1 MPKHGSFVFPQVSS
15 ASCPMV
21 RQNAQS
27 HSATEQESPMLHRC
41 LLVGGFLAVWMLAVV
56 GRLYYLQIIQYI
68 PLLSRAQKQQQHT
81 VKLAPE
87 RGTIFDRQMQPLA
100 MSRAAESIFAAP
112 AEIVDRAMVANL
124 LAEILG
130 VDGEQLL
137 GHLNTHR
144 SFCFV
149 KRKVSDQDAERVRSL
164 NLKGIYLYKEPQR
177 AYPKRVLAAG
187 VLGYVGT
194 DDNGLAG
201 LEYGMDGDVKGSPG
215 LVMLV
220 NDARLRAF
228 RSTERT
234 GLPGKNVVLSLDENI
249 ELFAEKALVETVEK
263 WHAAGGVVVV
273 QNPNTGEI
281 LAMASAPGFD
291 PSQATQA
298 TPPAPLNRAIAWVY
312 EPGSTFKLVTLTA
325 ALEEKLTNPDEVVDC
340 QMGSI
345 VLAGHVIHD
354 WKRFGALTVRE
365 ILIHSSD
372 VGSIKLGLRLGQERL
387 YRYMRAFGFGAQT
400 EIELPGEECGLL
412 KPPSRW
418 SGLSIGEMSIGQEV
432 SVTPIQLV
440 TAYSAIAN
448 GGIRFQPRIVREVF
462 RGGVHDP
469 IRPAAGRRV
478 VSERTAQ
485 TMREILTLVVEEGT
499 GKLARLNGY
508 SAAGKTGTAQKIDP
522 SGAYSQSHYVSSFVG
537 FAPASHPA
545 ISVLVSIDSPVGG
558 HHGGEVAAPVF
569 KSVAEETLAYLSV
582 PQDRPTQPIPG
593 MGVLKRQPLLKTI
606 GLRPEDPEASSSL
619 ESDLAGSSVEVSD
632 SGTTS
637 SPHDTVLVERGPMVT
652 MPNFTGLA
660 VRRVAEECQERGLD
674 LSLSGSGLAVEQ
686 NPPAGTRLA
695 PGSQIRV
702 RFAR

>member
-1 MPKHGSFVFPQVSS
+1 MI
-15 ASCPMV
+15 
-21 RQNAQS
+21 RQNAQPR
-27 HSATEQESPMLHRC
+27 SACEQEPPMLHRC

-56 GRLYYLQIIQYI
+56 ARLYYLQVIRYVSF
-68 PLLSRAQKQQQHT
+68 LNRAQKQQQHT

-112 AEIVDRAMVANL
+112 AEILDRGMVANL
-124 LAEILG
+124 LATILN

-137 GHLNTHR
+137 GRLNTHR

-149 KRKVSDQDAERVRSL
+149 KRKVSDQEAERVRSL

-177 AYPKRVLAAG
+177 AYPKRELASG

-201 LEYGMDGDVKGSPG
+201 LEYAMDGAVKGTPG
-215 LVMLV
+215 VVMLV

-234 GLPGKNVVLSLDENI
+234 GLPGKNVVLALDENI
-249 ELFAEKALVETVEK
+249 ELFAEKALAETVEK
-263 WHAAGGVVVV
+263 WHAAGGVIVV

-281 LAMASAPGFD
+281 LAMASSPGFD
-291 PSQATQA
+291 PSQANQA
-298 TPPAPLNRAIAWVY
+298 ALPAPLNRGIAWVY
-312 EPGSTFKLVTLTA
+312 EPGSTFKLVTLSA

-340 QMGSI
+340 QMGTI

-372 VGSIKLGLRLGQERL
+372 VGAIKLGLRLGQERL
-387 YRYMRAFGFGAQT
+387 YRYMRAFGFGEQT
-400 EIELPGEECGLL
+400 TIELPGEECGLL

-432 SVTPIQLV
+432 SVTPLQLI
-440 TAYSAIAN
+440 TAYSAVAN
-448 GGIRFQPRIVREVF
+448 GGILLQPRIVREVF
-462 RGGVHDP
+462 RGGEHNH
-469 IRPAAGRRV
+469 IRPAPGRRV
-478 VSERTAQ
+478 LSERTTQ

-499 GKLARLNGY
+499 GRLARLNGY

-522 SGAYSQSHYVSSFVG
+522 SGTYSQSHYVSSFVG

-545 ISVLVSIDSPVGG
+545 ISILISIDSPVGG

-569 KSVAEETLAYLSV
+569 KSVAEQTLAYLNV
-582 PQDRPTQPIPG
+582 PQDRSTQPIPG
-593 MGVLKRQPLLKTI
+593 TGALKGQPLLTTI
-606 GLRPEDPEASSSL
+606 GLRSQESNAVSPPEADFADAS
-619 ESDLAGSSVEVSD
+619 AEVSD
-632 SGTTS
+632 SRPTTQS
-637 SPHDTVLVERGPMVT
+637 YATVLVDRGPLVI
-652 MPNFTGLA
+652 MPNFAGLA
-660 VRRVAEECQERGLD
+660 VRRVTEECQEKGLE

-686 NPPAGTRLA
+686 NPPAGTQLT

>member
-1 MPKHGSFVFPQVSS
+1 MI
-15 ASCPMV
+15 
-21 RQNAQS
+21 RQNAQLRS
-27 HSATEQESPMLHRC
+27 GGEQESPMLHRC
-41 LLVGGFLAVWMLAVV
+41 LLVGGFLAFWMLAVV
-56 GRLYYLQIIQYI
+56 ARLYYLQIIQYI

-100 MSRAAESIFAAP
+100 MSRGAESIFAAP
-112 AEIVDRAMVANL
+112 AEILDRGMVANL
-124 LAEILG
+124 LAAILG
-130 VDGEQLL
+130 LDSEQLL
-137 GHLNTHR
+137 GRLNTHR

-149 KRKVSDQDAERVRSL
+149 KRKVSDQEAERVRNL
-164 NLKGIYLYKEPQR
+164 NLKGVYLFEEPQR
-177 AYPKRVLAAG
+177 VYPKRVLAAG

-194 DDNGLAG
+194 DDNGLGG
-201 LEYGMDGDVKGSPG
+201 LEYAMDGDVKGSASV
-215 LVMLV
+215 VMLV

-228 RSTERT
+228 RSTERS
-234 GLPGKNVVLSLDENI
+234 GLPGKNVVLTLDENI
-249 ELFAEKALVETVEK
+249 ELFAEKALAEAVEK
-263 WHAAGGVVVV
+263 SRAAGGVIIV

-291 PSQATQA
+291 PSQANQA
-298 TPPAPLNRAIAWVY
+298 APPAPLNRGIAWVY

-325 ALEEKLTNPDEVVDC
+325 ALEEKLTNPDEVVNC

-354 WKRFGALTVRE
+354 WKHFGALTVRE
-365 ILIHSSD
+365 VLIHSSD
-372 VGSIKLGLRLGQERL
+372 VGAIKLGLRLGQERL
-387 YRYMRAFGFGAQT
+387 YRYMRAFGFGEQT
-400 EIELPGEECGLL
+400 AIELPGEECGLL

-432 SVTPIQLV
+432 SVTPVQLV

-462 RGGVHDP
+462 RGGVRDP
-469 IRPAAGRRV
+469 VRPATGRRV

-537 FAPASHPA
+537 FAPVSRPA
-545 ISVLVSIDSPVGG
+545 ISILISIDSPVGA
-558 HHGGEVAAPVF
+558 HHGGDVAAPVF
-569 KSVAEETLAYLSV
+569 KSVAEETLAYLNV
-582 PQDRPTQPIPG
+582 PQDRPTQPSVG
-593 MGVLKRQPLLKTI
+593 TNALKRTPSLQTV
-606 GLRPEDPEASSSL
+606 GLRSEESNASSPPEPDFADIS
-619 ESDLAGSSVEVSD
+619 AEVSD
-632 SGTTS
+632 SRTTTQ
-637 SPHDTVLVERGPMVT
+637 PNTTVVVDSGPLVT
-652 MPNFTGLA
+652 MPNFAGLT
-660 VRRVAEECQERGLD
+660 VRRVTEQCQEKGLD

-686 NPPAGTRLA
+686 NPPAGTRLT
-695 PGSQIRV
+695 PGSQIQV

>member
-1 MPKHGSFVFPQVSS
+1 
-15 ASCPMV
+15 
-21 RQNAQS
+21 
-27 HSATEQESPMLHRC
+27 MLHRC

-56 GRLYYLQIIQYI
+56 ARLYYLQIIQYI
-68 PLLSRAQKQQQHT
+68 PLVSRAQKQQQHT

-112 AEIVDRAMVANL
+112 AEILDRGMAANL
-124 LAEILG
+124 LAPILG
-130 VDGEQLL
+130 LDAEPLL
-137 GHLNTHR
+137 GRLNTHR

-149 KRKVSDQDAERVRSL
+149 KRKVSDEEAQRVSSL

-177 AYPKRVLAAG
+177 AYPKRDLAAG

-194 DDNGLAG
+194 DDNGLEG
-201 LEYGMDGDVKGSPG
+201 LEYAMDGEVKGSPG
-215 LVMLV
+215 VIMLV

-228 RSTERT
+228 RSSERT
-234 GLPGKNVVLSLDENI
+234 GLPGKNVVLALDENI
-249 ELFAEKALVETVEK
+249 ELFAEKALAEAVEK
-263 WHAAGGVVVV
+263 SHAAGGVVIV

-281 LAMASAPGFD
+281 LGMASAPSFD
-291 PSQATQA
+291 PSQANQA
-298 TPPAPLNRAIAWVY
+298 SPPAPLNRGIAWVY

-325 ALEEKLTNPDEVVDC
+325 ALEENLTNPDEVVDC

-354 WKRFGALTVRE
+354 WKHFGALTVRQV
-365 ILIHSSD
+365 LINSSD
-372 VGSIKLGLRLGQERL
+372 VGAIKLGLRLGQERL
-387 YRYMRAFGFGAQT
+387 YRYMRAFGFGEQT
-400 EIELPGEECGLL
+400 TIELPGEERGLL

-440 TAYSAIAN
+440 TAYSSIAN
-448 GGIRFQPRIVREVF
+448 GGILFQPRIVRDVF

-469 IRPAAGRRV
+469 IRPAAGRRM

-537 FAPASHPA
+537 FAPASRPV
-545 ISVLVSIDSPVGG
+545 ISILISIDSPVGA
-558 HHGGEVAAPVF
+558 HHGGDVAAPVF
-569 KSVAEETLAYLSV
+569 KSVAEETLAYLNV

-593 MGVLKRQPLLKTI
+593 AGARKRPPVLQTI
-606 GLRPEDPEASSSL
+606 GLRPENPDAGPSL
-619 ESDLAGSSVEVSD
+619 DADLADTSVEVRD
-632 SGTTS
+632 SGTML
-637 SPHDTVLVERGPMVT
+637 SPHATVLVDRGPRVA
-652 MPNFTGLA
+652 MPNFLGLA
-660 VRRVAEECQERGLD
+660 VRRVAEECQEKGLD
-674 LSLSGSGLAVEQ
+674 LSLSGSGLAVEES
-686 NPPAGTRLA
+686 PPAGTRLL

>member
-1 MPKHGSFVFPQVSS
+1 
-15 ASCPMV
+15 
-21 RQNAQS
+21 
-27 HSATEQESPMLHRC
+27 MLHRC
-41 LLVGGFLAVWMLAVV
+41 LLMGGFLAVWMVAVV
-56 GRLYYLQIIQYI
+56 ARLYYLQIIQYI
-68 PLLSRAQKQQQHT
+68 SLLSRAQKQQQHT
-81 VKLAPE
+81 VRLAPE

-100 MSRAAESIFAAP
+100 MTRAAESIFAAP
-112 AEIVDRAMVANL
+112 AEILNRGMVANL
-124 LAEILG
+124 LAAILG
-130 VDGEQLL
+130 LDSEQLL
-137 GHLNTHR
+137 GRFNTHR

-149 KRKVSDQDAERVRSL
+149 KRMVSDQEAERVRGL

-177 AYPKRVLAAG
+177 IYPKRVLAAG

-201 LEYGMDGDVKGSPG
+201 LEYAMDGDVKGSPG
-215 LVMLV
+215 VVMLV

-228 RSTERT
+228 RSSERA
-234 GLPGKNVVLSLDENI
+234 GLPGKNVVLALDENI
-249 ELFAEKALVETVEK
+249 ELFAEKALAETVEK
-263 WHAAGGVVVV
+263 WHAAGGVIIV

-291 PSQATQA
+291 PSQANQA
-298 TPPAPLNRAIAWVY
+298 APPAPLNRAIAWVY

-354 WKRFGALTVRE
+354 HKRFGALSVRDV
-365 ILIHSSD
+365 LVHSSD
-372 VGSIKLGLRLGQERL
+372 VGAIKLGLRLGQERL
-387 YRYMRAFGFGAQT
+387 YRYMRAFGFGEQT

-418 SGLSIGEMSIGQEV
+418 SGLSIGEMSMGQEV
-432 SVTPIQLV
+432 SVTPLQLI

-469 IRPAAGRRV
+469 VRPAAGRRV
-478 VSERTAQ
+478 VSEWTAQ
-485 TMREILTLVVEEGT
+485 TMREMLAAVVEEGT
-499 GKLARLNGY
+499 GRPARLNGY

-522 SGAYSQSHYVSSFVG
+522 SGAYSHSHYVSSFVG
-537 FAPASHPA
+537 FAPAQKPQLT
-545 ISVLVSIDSPVGG
+545 ILVSIDSPVGAIYG
-558 HHGGEVAAPVF
+558 ADVAAPAF
-569 KSVAEETLAYLSV
+569 KSVAEETLAYLNV
-582 PQDRPTQPIPG
+582 PQDRPTEPIPG
-593 MGVLKRQPLLKTI
+593 AGALERPPLLRTI
-606 GLRPEDPEASSSL
+606 GLRSEDPGAGSSPEA
-619 ESDLAGSSVEVSD
+619 DLADTSVEVSD

-637 SPHDTVLVERGPMVT
+637 SPHATVLVDRGPMVT

-660 VRRVAEECQERGLD
+660 VRRVAEECQEKGLD
-674 LSLSGSGLAVEQ
+674 LSLSGSGLAVVQ

>member
-1 MPKHGSFVFPQVSS
+1 MIRQKAQRRS
-15 ASCPMV
+15 AG
-21 RQNAQS
+21 
-27 HSATEQESPMLHRC
+27 EQELPMLHRC

-56 GRLYYLQIIQYI
+56 ARLYYLQIIQYI
-68 PLLSRAQKQQQHT
+68 PLVSRAQKQQQHT

-112 AEIVDRAMVANL
+112 AEILDRGMAANL
-124 LAEILG
+124 LAPILG
-130 VDGEQLL
+130 LDAEPLL
-137 GHLNTHR
+137 GRLNTHR

-149 KRKVSDQDAERVRSL
+149 KRKVSDEEAQRVSSL

-177 AYPKRVLAAG
+177 AYPKRDLAAG

-194 DDNGLAG
+194 DDNGLEG
-201 LEYGMDGDVKGSPG
+201 LEYAMDGEVKGSPG
-215 LVMLV
+215 VIMLV

-228 RSTERT
+228 RSSERT
-234 GLPGKNVVLSLDENI
+234 GLPGKNVVLALDENI
-249 ELFAEKALVETVEK
+249 ELFAEKALAEAVEK
-263 WHAAGGVVVV
+263 SHAAGGVVIV

-281 LAMASAPGFD
+281 LGMASAPSFD
-291 PSQATQA
+291 PSQANQA
-298 TPPAPLNRAIAWVY
+298 SPPAPLNRGIAWVY

-325 ALEEKLTNPDEVVDC
+325 ALEENLTNPDEVVDC

-354 WKRFGALTVRE
+354 WKHFGALTVRQV
-365 ILIHSSD
+365 LINSSD
-372 VGSIKLGLRLGQERL
+372 VGAIKLGLRLGQERL
-387 YRYMRAFGFGAQT
+387 YRYMRAFGFGEQT
-400 EIELPGEECGLL
+400 TIELPGEERGLL

-440 TAYSAIAN
+440 TAYSSIAN
-448 GGIRFQPRIVREVF
+448 GGILFQPRIVRDVF

-469 IRPAAGRRV
+469 IRPAAGRRM

-537 FAPASHPA
+537 FAPASRPV
-545 ISVLVSIDSPVGG
+545 ISILISIDSPVGA
-558 HHGGEVAAPVF
+558 HHGGDVAAPVF
-569 KSVAEETLAYLSV
+569 KSVAEETLAYLNV

-593 MGVLKRQPLLKTI
+593 AGARKRPPVLQTI
-606 GLRPEDPEASSSL
+606 GLRPENPDAGPSL
-619 ESDLAGSSVEVSD
+619 DADLADTSVEVRD
-632 SGTTS
+632 SGTML
-637 SPHDTVLVERGPMVT
+637 SPHATVLVDRGPRVA
-652 MPNFTGLA
+652 MPNFLGLA
-660 VRRVAEECQERGLD
+660 VRRVAEECQEKGLD
-674 LSLSGSGLAVEQ
+674 LSLSGSGLAVEES
-686 NPPAGTRLA
+686 PPAGTRLL

>member
-1 MPKHGSFVFPQVSS
+1 MI
-15 ASCPMV
+15 
-21 RQNAQS
+21 RQNAQPR
-27 HSATEQESPMLHRC
+27 SAGEQESPMLHRC
-41 LLVGGFLAVWMLAVV
+41 LLAGGFLAVWMLTVV
-56 GRLYYLQIIQYI
+56 ARLYYLQIIQYI
-68 PLLSRAQKQQQHT
+68 PLFSRAQKQQLHT

-87 RGTIFDRQMQPLA
+87 RGTIFDRQMRPLA

-112 AEIVDRAMVANL
+112 VEILDRAMVANL
-124 LAEILG
+124 LAAILG
-130 VDGEQLL
+130 LDAEQLL
-137 GHLNTHR
+137 GRLNAHR

-149 KRKVSDQDAERVRSL
+149 KRKVSDQEAERVRSL
-164 NLKGIYLYKEPQR
+164 NLKGIYLYEEPQR

-201 LEYGMDGDVKGSPG
+201 LEYAKDGDVKGSPG
-215 LVMLV
+215 VVMLV

-228 RSTERT
+228 RSTERP
-234 GLPGKNVVLSLDENI
+234 GLPGKNVVLALDENI

-263 WHAAGGVVVV
+263 WHAAGGVIIV

-291 PSQATQA
+291 PSQANQA
-298 TPPAPLNRAIAWVY
+298 APPAPLNRAIAWVY

-354 WKRFGALTVRE
+354 HKRFGALSVRDV
-365 ILIHSSD
+365 LVHSSD
-372 VGSIKLGLRLGQERL
+372 VGAIKLGLRLGQERL
-387 YRYMRAFGFGAQT
+387 YRYMRAFGFGEQT

-418 SGLSIGEMSIGQEV
+418 SGLSIGEMSMGQEV
-432 SVTPIQLV
+432 SVTPLQLI

-469 IRPAAGRRV
+469 VRPAAGRRV
-478 VSERTAQ
+478 VSEWTAQ
-485 TMREILTLVVEEGT
+485 TMREMLAAVVEEGT
-499 GKLARLNGY
+499 GRPARLNGY

-522 SGAYSQSHYVSSFVG
+522 SGAYSHSHYVSSFVG
-537 FAPASHPA
+537 FAPAQKPQLT
-545 ISVLVSIDSPVGG
+545 ILVSIDSPVGAIYG
-558 HHGGEVAAPVF
+558 ADVAAPAF
-569 KSVAEETLAYLSV
+569 KSVAEETLAYLNV
-582 PQDRPTQPIPG
+582 PQDRPTEPIPG
-593 MGVLKRQPLLKTI
+593 AGALERPPLLRTI
-606 GLRPEDPEASSSL
+606 GLRSEDPGAGSSPEA
-619 ESDLAGSSVEVSD
+619 DLADTSVEVSD

-637 SPHDTVLVERGPMVT
+637 SPHATVLVDRGPMVT

-660 VRRVAEECQERGLD
+660 VRRVAEECQEKGLD
-674 LSLSGSGLAVEQ
+674 LSLSGSGLAVVQ

>member
-1 MPKHGSFVFPQVSS
+1 MI
-15 ASCPMV
+15 
-21 RQNAQS
+21 RQNPQPRWAG
-27 HSATEQESPMLHRC
+27 EQESALLHRC
-41 LLVGGFLAVWMLAVV
+41 LLVGGFLALWMLAVV
-56 GRLYYLQIIQYI
+56 ARLYYLQIIQYI

-112 AEIVDRAMVANL
+112 SEILDRGMVANL
-124 LAEILG
+124 LAGILG
-130 VDGEQLL
+130 LDGEQLL
-137 GHLNTHR
+137 GRLNTHH

-149 KRKVSDQDAERVRSL
+149 KRKVSDEEAERVRSL

-187 VLGYVGT
+187 VLGYVGM

-201 LEYGMDGDVKGSPG
+201 LEYAMDSDVKGSPG

-234 GLPGKNVVLSLDENI
+234 GLPGKNVVLALDENI

-263 WHAAGGVVVV
+263 WHAAGGVIVV
-273 QNPNTGEI
+273 QNPSNGEI

-291 PSQATQA
+291 PSEANPA
-298 TPPAPLNRAIAWVY
+298 ALPAPLNRAIAWVY

-325 ALEEKLTNPDEVVDC
+325 ALEERLTNPDEVVDC
-340 QMGSI
+340 QMGRI

-354 WKRFGALTVRE
+354 WKRFGSLTVRQV
-365 ILIHSSD
+365 LIHSSD
-372 VGSIKLGLRLGQERL
+372 VGTIKLGLRLGQERL
-387 YRYMRAFGFGAQT
+387 YRYMRAFGFGEQT
-400 EIELPGEECGLL
+400 AIELPGEECGLL

-432 SVTPIQLV
+432 SVTPLQLI
-440 TAYSAIAN
+440 TAYSAVAN
-448 GGIRFQPRIVREVF
+448 GGVLFQPRVVREVF

-469 IRPAAGRRV
+469 IRPVTGRRV
-478 VSERTAQ
+478 LSERTAQ

-499 GKLARLNGY
+499 GRLARLNGY
-508 SAAGKTGTAQKIDP
+508 SAAGKTGTAQKIDA

-545 ISVLVSIDSPVGG
+545 VSILISIDSPVGA
-558 HHGGEVAAPVF
+558 HHGGDVAAPVF
-569 KSVAEETLAYLSV
+569 KPVAEQTLAYLNV

-593 MGVLKRQPLLKTI
+593 AGARRRPPLLQTI
-606 GLRPEDPEASSSL
+606 GLRPGGPGGSSSL
-619 ESDLAGSSVEVSD
+619 KADWADTSVEVS
-632 SGTTS
+632 GGQAS
-637 SPHDTVLVERGPMVT
+637 SPPVTVLVERGPMVT

-660 VRRVAEECQERGLD
+660 VRRVADECQEMGLE

-686 NPPAGTRLA
+686 DPPAGTRLS
-695 PGSQIRV
+695 PGSPILV